1 MDLSLHSCRWCP
13 PSSPP
18 SLLLFLPRDP
28 STLPRAPH
36 CVGAGQAKGRCG
48 TAGSHPEGG
57 GGTEGAAHLAG
68 GEAHADSV
76 VPSRQRDLRRL
87 PPPLL
92 RRRWTRWRALR
103 HKHSTSLG
111 HAGQDHLP
119 QALFGIKVVM
129 STDFLFSSYVT
140 YPRI

>member
-1 MDLSLHSCRWCP
+1 M
-13 PSSPP
+13 
-18 SLLLFLPRDP
+18 
-28 STLPRAPH
+28 LPRAYH
-36 CVGAGQAKGRCG
+36 SVGAGQARGRCG
-48 TAGSHPEGG
+48 TAGSHPDSG

-76 VPSRQRDLRRL
+76 VPSRRRDLHRL

-119 QALFGIKVVM
+119 HALCGSILCLALLAVVIYERET
-129 STDFLFSSYVT
+129 SRLLLFYCVLLISLQV
-140 YPRI
+140 IG